1 MNFNLVSFLRR
12 HAGIVCGFS
21 AMFLAANTVAAKKTV
36 NVLPVAGLGAVESA
50 NVSAEDEDSV
60 YLTADVMPEFPGG
73 TKALM
78 KYMSNNTG
86 YPLLAFQHNIQGRV
100 LVSFTV
106 DKDGRV
112 VNPEITKS
120 AHPLLDAA
128 AISVIAYMPKWKPG
142 KVNGKRVN
150 VKYSIPV
157 GFRIKQ
163 EDIEANLAKLNADKA
178 QTALGENKETSA
190 DSTEQVHLIVE
201 EMPEFPGGM
210 EAMLRYL
217 SRNVK
222 YPALA
227 MDLGI
232 QGKVMVSFTIDKDG
246 SILDPQIA
254 KSAHP
259 LLDAEAIRVVWT
271 MPKWNP
277 GKQKGKPVKVKYTVP
292 AVFRMQ
298 R

>member
-21 AMFLAANTVAAKKTV
+21 AMFLAANTVAAKKMV
-36 NVLPVAGLGAVESA
+36 NVLPVADYEAVESA
-50 NVSAEDEDSV
+50 SVSVEDEDSV
-60 YLTADVMPEFPGG
+60 YLSADVMPEFPGG

-78 KYMSNNTG
+78 KYMFDNTG

-112 VNPEITKS
+112 VNPEITQS

-128 AISVIAYMPKWKPG
+128 AINVIAYMPKWKPG

-163 EDIEANLAKLNADKA
+163 EDIEANLAKLNAERA
-178 QTALGENKETSA
+178 QSETSA
-190 DSTEQVHLIVE
+190 DTTEQVHLVVE
-201 EMPEFPGGM
+201 SMPEFPGGM
-210 EAMLRYL
+210 EALMRHLA
-217 SRNVK
+217 RNIK
-222 YPALA
+222 YPSFAL
-227 MDLGI
+227 DHGI
-232 QGKVMVSFTIDKDG
+232 QGRVLVSFTIDADG
-246 SILDPQIA
+246 SIIDPEIF
-254 KSAHP
+254 KSVHP
-259 LLDAEAIRVVWT
+259 SLDAEAIRVVWT

-292 AVFRMQ
+292 VAFRIQ
-298 R
+298 

>member
-36 NVLPVAGLGAVESA
+36 NVLPVADSVAVRSVS
-50 NVSAEDEDSV
+50 VSAADEDSV
-60 YLTADVMPEFPGG
+60 YLAADVMPEFPGG
-73 TKALM
+73 VEALM
-78 KYMSNNTG
+78 KYMSKNTL

-106 DKDGRV
+106 DKDGNI
-112 VNPEITKS
+112 VNPEIAIS

-128 AISVIAYMPKWKPG
+128 AINVVAYMPKWKPG

-163 EDIEANLAKLNADKA
+163 EDIEANLAKLNAERA
-178 QTALGENKETSA
+178 QSETSA
-190 DSTEQVHLIVE
+190 DTTEQVHLVVE
-201 EMPEFPGGM
+201 SMPEFPGGM
-210 EAMLRYL
+210 TAMLQYL
-217 SRNVK
+217 SRNIK
-222 YPALA
+222 YPSFALA
-227 MDLGI
+227 HGI
-232 QGKVMVSFTIDKDG
+232 QGRVLVSFTIDTDG
-246 SILDPQIA
+246 SIIDPGIS
-254 KSAHP
+254 KGVHP
-259 LLDAEAIRVVWT
+259 SLDAEAIRVVWT

-292 AVFRMQ
+292 IVFR
-298 R
+298 

>member
-36 NVLPVAGLGAVESA
+36 NVLPVADYEAVESA
-50 NVSAEDEDSV
+50 SVSVEDEDSV

-73 TKALM
+73 TEALM
-78 KYMSNNTG
+78 KYMSKNTL

-106 DKDGRV
+106 DKDGNI
-112 VNPEITKS
+112 VNPEIAIS
-120 AHPLLDAA
+120 AHPLLDAS
-128 AISVIAYMPKWKPG
+128 AINVIAYMPKWKPG

-163 EDIEANLAKLNADKA
+163 EDIEANLAKLNADKV
-178 QTALGENKETSA
+178 QTASGENKETSA

-201 EMPEFPGGM
+201 SMPEFPGGM
-210 EAMLRYL
+210 TAMLQYL
-217 SRNVK
+217 SRNIK
-222 YPALA
+222 YPSFAL
-227 MDLGI
+227 DHGI
-232 QGKVMVSFTIDKDG
+232 QGRVSVSFTIDTDG
-246 SILDPQIA
+246 SIIDPGIS
-254 KSAHP
+254 KGVHP
-259 LLDAEAIRVVWT
+259 SLDAEAIRVIWT

-292 AVFRMQ
+292 VAFRMQ
-298 R
+298 

>member
-36 NVLPVAGLGAVESA
+36 NILPVADSVAVKSA
-50 NVSAEDEDSV
+50 AVSAADEDSV

-73 TKALM
+73 MEALM
-78 KYMSNNTG
+78 KYMSKNTL

-106 DKDGRV
+106 DKDGNI
-112 VNPEITKS
+112 VNPEIAIS
-120 AHPLLDAA
+120 AHPLLDAS
-128 AISVIAYMPKWKPG
+128 AINVIAYMPKWKPG

-163 EDIEANLAKLNADKA
+163 EDIEANLAKLNAGKA
-178 QTALGENKETSA
+178 QSETPE
-190 DSTEQVHLIVE
+190 DSTEQVYSIVE
-201 EMPEFPGGM
+201 SMPEFPGGM
-210 EAMLRYL
+210 EALMRYV
-217 SRNVK
+217 SGNVK
-222 YPALA
+222 YPSFAL
-227 MDLGI
+227 DYGI
-232 QGKVMVSFTIDKDG
+232 QGKVSVSFTIDTDG
-246 SILDPQIA
+246 SVLDPKIA
-254 KSAHP
+254 KGVHP
-259 LLDAEAIRVVWT
+259 SLDAEAIRVVWT

-292 AVFRMQ
+292 IVFR
-298 R
+298 